1 MWTRFL
7 TFAYLPAFNM
17 KLFLYPFVLSFDWG
31 MDTVPPIHN
40 LSDTRNVVTI
50 VFYGCL
56 LIPLWQSSKILL
68 KQSKINNSKSSKS
81 TSSFLLRRQQQ
92 QHHKRLHNTNN
103 SSYYHHQQQQHQ
115 QQQHHHQLQQQQQQ
129 KQQQQQQHRKSRT
142 KRRYIHTGHLQ
153 QQHQQPSSMAVV
165 AVAAAS
171 SSSSSTM
178 STTNPTLPMSIASR
192 LVVKNY
198 SICKICSNNNN
209 NNVINNNNNN
219 NNSTLLCKEYNCQLQ
234 QQSSSSSS
242 HLIHQ
247 AGTPKNDKKFFRILQ
262 KAITAA
268 VCNFCQNNK
277 PTSILTSSACNFPE
291 HSHQLYRGSPLP
303 SSRSSSSCSNSTTAS
318 TKSTSSTS
326 SNYSTCSST
335 SCSSAT
341 TAATMGL
348 GGCNDSGNNGVAN
361 RTCSKLMNKKCYNS
375 VIFLMSVT
383 FLTLPFLPASN
394 LFFYVGFVVAER
406 ILYLPSVGYCLLFG
420 FAVEKVLER
429 THSKKS
435 WRLASYALLGLMLS
449 VYSVK
454 TFVRNYDWKN
464 DESLYR
470 SAIGVNPPKGM
481 FYNVLF
487 LFLFVLMLS
496 FVGTLGVIVGS
507 YSD

>member
-1 MWTRFL
+1 MPQTSFSRADNPIAKHPSMWTRFL

-40 LSDTRNVVTI
+40 LWDTRNVVTI

-115 QQQHHHQLQQQQQQ
+115 QQQHHHQLQQQQQ
-129 KQQQQQQHRKSRT
+129 KQQQQQHRKSRT

-153 QQHQQPSSMAVV
+153 QQQQQPSSMAVV
-165 AVAAAS
+165 AAAAPVA

-178 STTNPTLPMSIASR
+178 SSTNPTLPMSIASR

-219 NNSTLLCKEYNCQLQ
+219 STLLCKEYNCQLQ

-247 AGTPKNDKKFFRILQ
+247 TTPKNDRKFFRILQ
-262 KAITAA
+262 KAITVTAA

-277 PTSILTSSACNFPE
+277 PTSILSSSACNFPE

-335 SCSSAT
+335 SCSSAS
-341 TAATMGL
+341 ATMGL
-348 GGCNDSGNNGVAN
+348 GGNNGIAN

-429 THSKKS
+429 THSKKW
-435 WRLASYALLGLMLS
+435 WRLASYAILGLMLS

-481 FYNVLF
+481 FCMFFFQCFFCIVTIGA
-487 LFLFVLMLS
+487 ML
-496 FVGTLGVIVGS
+496 
-507 YSD
+507 